1 MAKSSVRAKLNLI
14 GVAMMIWCSAAAAQD
29 TPRPKAVPGY
39 LQRDKLP
46 DSLRLL
52 SAPPAEDSAAFANDK
67 AVSAKNLALRDTP
80 RWKLAISDA
89 DLKFPRAASAFSCAL
104 GAPIT
109 EQDTPTLYR
118 LLQRSLS
125 DAALST
131 YAAKDQYHR
140 QRPFMSDDAPICTPE
155 AHDRLIKD
163 GSYPSGHAAT
173 GWAWALILTEIA
185 PEKTDAILVR
195 GIAFGQSRVMCNVH
209 WQSDVD
215 AGRLVGASVVARL
228 HAEPEFRADLEMARS
243 EVVAERSRSLPPTGD
258 CSAEEATLRSQ
269 VTP

>member
-1 MAKSSVRAKLNLI
+1 VANPTFRPKLNLI
-14 GVAMMIWCSAAAAQD
+14 GVAIMVWCSAAAAQD
-29 TPRPKAVPGY
+29 TPKPKAVLGY
-39 LQRDKLP
+39 LQRDMLP

-52 SAPPAEDSAAFANDK
+52 PAPPAADSAAFANDK
-67 AVSAKNLALRDTP
+67 AVSAKNLSVRDTP

-89 DLKFPRAASAFSCAL
+89 DLKFPHAAGTFSCAL
-104 GAPIT
+104 GVPIT

-118 LLQRSLS
+118 LLQRSLP
-125 DAALST
+125 DAGLST
-131 YAAKDQYHR
+131 YAAKDQYRR
-140 QRPFMSDDAPICTPE
+140 QRPFMSDDAPICTPD
-155 AHDRLIKD
+155 AHDRLMKD
-163 GSYPSGHAAT
+163 GSYPSGHTAI
-173 GWAWALILTEIA
+173 GWAWALILAEIA

-195 GIAFGQSRVMCNVH
+195 GMAFGQSRVICNVH

-243 EVVAERSRSLPPTGD
+243 EVAIERSRSLPPTGD

-269 VTP
+269 ITP